1 MRICYVNPTFLVKRP
16 LSELAEHFGKD
27 HDVGVL
33 LPVRPFS
40 KGMKLH
46 HTKKLGTARVHTY
59 WAVSLP
65 GNFEWP
71 IPISPMFFINVCRM
85 FRQYDVIHMWTFFYL
100 NTFFVMLAKLL
111 FPKKRLVISCDTFP
125 GLSFSAGKAIDR
137 LFKLFYTVK
146 GWFVFGVPDKVHLY
160 GKSLIP
166 FARQAGVKDRK
177 IRVIST
183 GVDKKQFEDIK
194 PADRKSLGVKRDEL
208 MLFYAGLLVPRKG
221 IDLMLETVKY
231 VEGVKL
237 VLAGDGPKRKQYEQM
252 AREIRVAEQV
262 KFLGWR
268 KDIPELLKSSDVV
281 FLPSRGEGLPGIVM
295 EGMQAGKPIV
305 STDTPCIPDLVENE
319 KQGYLGRMER
329 VKDYVTA
336 IEKLKDKKLQEKMG
350 RSAKRKI
357 KKFDWETLEEE
368 YMKKL
373 YE

>member
-16 LSELAEHFGKD
+16 LSELVERFGKE

-33 LPVRPFS
+33 LPIRPFS
-40 KGMKLH
+40 KEMKLH
-46 HTKKLGTARVHTY
+46 HTKKLGTARVYTY

-85 FRQYDVIHMWTFFYL
+85 FRRYDAIHMWTFFYL

-111 FPKKRLVISCDTFP
+111 FAKKRLVISCDTFP
-125 GLSFSAGKAIDR
+125 GLSFSAGKMMDR

-146 GWFVFGVPDKVHLY
+146 GWFVFGVPDRVHLY
-160 GKSLIP
+160 GKSLVP
-166 FARQAGVKDRK
+166 FARQAGVKERK

-183 GVDKKQFEDIK
+183 GVDEKQFENVNT
-194 PADRKSLGVKRDEL
+194 ADRKSLGVKRDEL

-221 IDLMLETVKY
+221 IDIMLETVKY
-231 VEGVKL
+231 VSGVKL
-237 VLAGDGPKRKQYEQM
+237 VLAGEGPKRNEYERM
-252 AREIRVAEQV
+252 SKEFHVSDQV

-268 KDIPELLKSSDVV
+268 KDIPELLKASDVV

-305 STDTPCIPDLVENE
+305 STDTPCIPDLVENG
-319 KQGYLGRMER
+319 KQGYLCTMET
-329 VKDYVTA
+329 VEEFVAA
-336 IEKLKDKKLQEKMG
+336 IERLKDKKLREQMG
-350 RSAKRKI
+350 QAAKKKI
-357 KKFDWETLEEE
+357 KQFDWETLEEE